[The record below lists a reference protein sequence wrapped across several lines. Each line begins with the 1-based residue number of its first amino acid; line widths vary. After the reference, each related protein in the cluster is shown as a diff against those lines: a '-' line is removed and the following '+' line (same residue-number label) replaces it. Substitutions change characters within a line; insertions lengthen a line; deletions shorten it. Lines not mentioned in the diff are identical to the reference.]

1 MKLVYS
7 HPNSMILGSMSS
19 ALNHEGIETEVRND
33 ILGGAT
39 GEIAPGETW
48 IELWV
53 VNESQAEAA
62 TQRIKE
68 ILEQPERD
76 DWLCNRCQESNP
88 ATFDVCWQCGEPG

>member
-7 HPNSMILGSMSS
+7 HPNPMILGSMSS
-19 ALNHEGIETEVRND
+19 ALNEFGIKTEVRND

-53 VNESQAEAA
+53 VDDSQAASA
-62 TQRIKE
+62 TKRVKE

-76 DWLCNRCQESNP
+76 DWVCNHCQEPNP
-88 ATFDVCWQCGEPG
+88 ATFDLCWQCGATI